1 MGLSL
6 EIYMEKIGRNLVCN
20 SFYMESEVVANISGS
35 NTIKQIKKESEV
47 NVMDMCYD
55 GTLVLPSSY
64 AVMDE
69 EEMSYLE
76 GGGTAVVY
84 GTASQI
90 RSRLTAIIGAS
101 LVGTGASAALG
112 FLLGNVGGAII
123 STILGGGWFGSY
135 RSCAS
140 KAHNQVESIIRK
152 YGKSRKC
159 KMTTTYSFAYM
170 CTGVSVKV
178 A

>member
-1 MGLSL
+1 
-6 EIYMEKIGRNLVCN
+6 
-20 SFYMESEVVANISGS
+20 
-35 NTIKQIKKESEV
+35 
-47 NVMDMCYD
+47 MDMCYD

-112 FLLGNVGGAII
+112 FFAWKCWRCNYINNIRRWMVWFI
-123 STILGGGWFGSY
+123 SILCF
-135 RSCAS
+135 
-140 KAHNQVESIIRK
+140 
-152 YGKSRKC
+152 KS
-159 KMTTTYSFAYM
+159 A
-170 CTGVSVKV
+170 
-178 A
+178 

>member
-1 MGLSL
+1 
-6 EIYMEKIGRNLVCN
+6 
-20 SFYMESEVVANISGS
+20 
-35 NTIKQIKKESEV
+35 
-47 NVMDMCYD
+47 MDMCYD

-101 LVGTGASAALG
+101 LVGTGVSAALG
-112 FLLGNVGGAII
+112 FCLDMLEVQ
-123 STILGGGWFGSY
+123 LY
-135 RSCAS
+135 
-140 KAHNQVESIIRK
+140 QQ
-152 YGKSRKC
+152 Y
-159 KMTTTYSFAYM
+159 
-170 CTGVSVKV
+170 
-178 A
+178 